1 MKKSGIIALLLA
13 VAVAAAAIAGF
24 LLSKPTPANITRK
37 TIKSLGKV
45 TSFKS
50 DVKMDYDGTVSVM
63 GIEADF
69 TLRGD
74 FDQEAAVDT
83 GVSHLKGSVGTK
95 LPLIGDVSLP
105 VESYQQVESS
115 GITVYSSMDGTK
127 WAKSYQE
134 NAESE
139 NDDQWKDLKMV
150 MGILH
155 LISSGEIKAELAQET
170 EMIGEKEAYRM
181 DITISGEF
189 MMQLLKEVAQA
200 QGDAADILQ
209 DLDLTGADAEV
220 VLYILKK
227 EKLPAR
233 ITIDCTAL
241 GNILTNKYI
250 NNDTISAKAQK
261 FLITVDAIEYNTVNG
276 LQIPEEVKASAV
288 ETEDSPTM
296 GDYVGL

>member
-24 LLSKPTPANITRK
+24 LLSKPTPTNITRK

-200 QGDAADILQ
+200 QGDAADIPQ

-276 LQIPEEVKASAV
+276 LQIPEEVKSSAV

>member
-1 MKKSGIIALLLA
+1 
-13 VAVAAAAIAGF
+13 
-24 LLSKPTPANITRK
+24 
-37 TIKSLGKV
+37 
-45 TSFKS
+45 
-50 DVKMDYDGTVSVM
+50 MDYDGTVSVM

-69 TLRGD
+69 TLQGD

-200 QGDAADILQ
+200 QGDAADIPQ

>member
-105 VESYQQVESS
+105 VESS

-200 QGDAADILQ
+200 QGDAADIPQ

-227 EKLPAR
+227 STLYIFLNRVFCLRVVFHLYIPQS
-233 ITIDCTAL
+233 I
-241 GNILTNKYI
+241 ILFLLFCSHFLQPF
-250 NNDTISAKAQK
+250 SA
-261 FLITVDAIEYNTVNG
+261 AILCSN
-276 LQIPEEVKASAV
+276 S
-288 ETEDSPTM
+288 
-296 GDYVGL
+296 